1 MHIHRFSTASIRI
14 FMKSTPIDR
23 FQLAEFDGVSHFP
36 VQTSE
41 KGKNNK
47 KTKTEDAVK
56 ASVKLQTASKLYN
69 FSMKTTSTKIEFL
82 DWDMRLGANG
92 SQIRNQ

>member
-23 FQLAEFDGVSHFP
+23 FQLAEFDGVSHFS

-47 KTKTEDAVK
+47 KPKPK
-56 ASVKLQTASKLYN
+56 MQ
-69 FSMKTTSTKIEFL
+69 
-82 DWDMRLGANG
+82 
-92 SQIRNQ
+92 